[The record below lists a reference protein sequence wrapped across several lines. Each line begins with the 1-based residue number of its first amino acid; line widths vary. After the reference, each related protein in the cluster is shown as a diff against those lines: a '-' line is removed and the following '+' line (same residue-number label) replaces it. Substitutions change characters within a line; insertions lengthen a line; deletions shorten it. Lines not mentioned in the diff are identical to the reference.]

1 MSELTRY
8 QGAVMP
14 PMIAALLAL
23 GIVIEPIG
31 RRKDGS
37 PIWPI
42 AGGAP
47 AEGEIESVELS
58 AEAIESIAAA
68 VAAKQTPAEPE
79 PVVPEPATKGIDLDA
94 LAAKI
99 HALNTPNRTVLDEGG
114 VKAKPGEPV
123 YYGGEDKYTA
133 TGGTDAEIATNLFI
147 AKTMVET
154 SSPAG
159 SRNRVSPRFREV
171 MEGAAQKALAAA
183 PDPIPTYAKSGYG
196 GMKAVDPDRFI
207 ANGYAALRQ
216 EARAKAMTS
225 TGTNAGDEWVP
236 TFASSE
242 LWRDVHLETAVAAA
256 LDRVAMPTNPY
267 TLPTLDADPV
277 FKNASSENTAVTATD
292 PNTGNATLTAVK
304 LMAEIDFSTEVTE
317 DSIIPIVPTLRAT
330 LVRRGAQTIDDLIVS
345 GDTETGGTG
354 NINSDDTAPVAGD
367 SYLALNGM
375 RKFCLVTNTG
385 QVSNVAAAL
394 STTNFLTIRG
404 LLGRYGARPSDLR
417 IVVGQSTLNTMYD
430 IASVRTIDVYGPN
443 ATIVQGELAR
453 FFGIPILSYEAI
465 PLLTSDKTAADGKAD
480 SATPTNNTSGWILL
494 FNRNGWRLG
503 FRRELVIESWRD
515 IKKDQNVLVA
525 SFRIALIPSGIVT
538 THTAVGRNITV

>member
-1 MSELTRY
+1 
-8 QGAVMP
+8 MP
-14 PMIAALLAL
+14 EDTKPE
-23 GIVIEPIG
+23 V
-31 RRKDGS
+31 
-37 PIWPI
+37 
-42 AGGAP
+42 
-47 AEGEIESVELS
+47 ESVEL
-58 AEAIESIAAA
+58 APEAIEAIAAA
-68 VAAKQTPAEPE
+68 VAALNTPE

-133 TGGTDAEIATNLFI
+133 TGATDAEIATNLLI

-154 SSPAG
+154 PDRAG
-159 SRNRVSPRFREV
+159 KVQNRVSPRFREV

-196 GMKAVDPDRFI
+196 GMKAIDPDRFV
-207 ANGYAALRQ
+207 ANGHAALRQ

-242 LWRDVHLETAVAAA
+242 LWRDVHLDTAVAAA

-267 TLPTLDADPV
+267 TLPTLDSDMI
-277 FKNASSENTAVTATD
+277 FKGAPSENTAVTATD
-292 PNTGNATLTAVK
+292 LNTGNATLTAKKIMGEV
-304 LMAEIDFSTEVTE
+304 DFSTEVTE
-317 DSIIPIVPTLRAT
+317 DSIIPIVPAIRAN
-330 LVRRGAQTIDDLIVS
+330 LVRRAAQTIDDIIVS
-345 GDTETGGTG
+345 GDTETAGTG

-367 SYLALNGM
+367 FYLELSGM
-375 RKFCLVTNTG
+375 RKFCIVTNTG
-385 QVSNVAAAL
+385 QTTAVSAAL
-394 STTNFLTIRG
+394 TTTNFTTIRG
-404 LLGRYGARPSDLR
+404 TLAKYGARPSDLR

-430 IASVRTIDVYGPN
+430 ITQVKTIDVYGPN

-480 SATPTNNTSGWILL
+480 SSTPSNNTKGWLLL
-494 FNRNGWRLG
+494 FNRNGWKLG

-538 THTAVGRNITV
+538 THTAVGRDITV